1 MTVVYTTAEIILLPH
16 LIERVDE
23 EGYALQ
29 EYLRDTESDTLR
41 ELELGWDVD
50 TGRIYITANADG
62 DDFFEA
68 QKIIQDGIRFALARY
83 TAGRGEI
90 FKWMLVTSWDEAD
103 DVEPSI
109 LREMGLE

>member
-1 MTVVYTTAEIILLPH
+1 MIVYTTVEIVLDSDLLDH
-16 LIERVDE
+16 LDE

-41 ELELGWDVD
+41 ELELGWDNE

-62 DDFFEA
+62 EDFFEA

-103 DVEPSI
+103 DVEASI
-109 LREMGLE
+109 LRELGLE

>member
-1 MTVVYTTAEIILLPH
+1 MIVYTTVEIVLDSDLLDR
-16 LIERVDE
+16 LDE

-29 EYLRDTESDTLR
+29 EYLRDTESETLR
-41 ELELGWDVD
+41 DLELGWDNE
-50 TGRIYITANADG
+50 TGRIYITANAEG
-62 DDFFEA
+62 EDFFAA

-103 DVEPSI
+103 DVEASI
-109 LREMGLE
+109 LRDLGLE